1 MFFVATLNV
10 AKNMITTKQGDKGQT
25 TCGNKRVSKDSLLV
39 EVIGIVDELQS
50 ILELIG
56 GEEIIV
62 DDLFQLMGKIGCNIE
77 VDIGKKVL
85 FLEKEIDKLEK
96 ELSELRQFLRF
107 KNKKALNLNWARTV
121 ARRLERKVVA
131 LDKQEKQDEKILEYF
146 NRLSDYLFLKA
157 RRAEEK

>member
-1 MFFVATLNV
+1 
-10 AKNMITTKQGDKGQT
+10 MITTKQGDKGQT
-25 TCGNKRVSKDSLLV
+25 ICGNKRVSKDSLLV
-39 EVIGIVDELQS
+39 EVVGTIDELQS

-56 GEEIIV
+56 GEELIV
-62 DDLFQLMGKIGCNIE
+62 DDLFQLMGKIGCNSE

-96 ELSELRQFLRF
+96 ELSELKQFLRF

-121 ARRLERKVVA
+121 ARRLERRIVA
-131 LDKQEKQDEKILEYF
+131 LDNQEKQDEKVLEYF